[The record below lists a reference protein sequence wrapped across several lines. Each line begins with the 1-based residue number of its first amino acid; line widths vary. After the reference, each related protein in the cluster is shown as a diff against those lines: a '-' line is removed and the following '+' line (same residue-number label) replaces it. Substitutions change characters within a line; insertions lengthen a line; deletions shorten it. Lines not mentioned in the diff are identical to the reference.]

1 MSGGRSTITIENSD
15 IPTTRQASGS
25 GEIHLRAPPHPV
37 MWSCCVE
44 LRPGYSGVIEG
55 QGVIDGV
62 ISGRALSSGHA
73 PVLLALPRCHKS
85 VVSGENLDLSIRR

>member
-1 MSGGRSTITIENSD
+1 MSIIIIMSGGRSTITIENSD

-62 ISGRALSSGHA
+62 ISGGLFQADMRPSFGRCRAVTSQWFSA
-73 PVLLALPRCHKS
+73 RT
-85 VVSGENLDLSIRR
+85 